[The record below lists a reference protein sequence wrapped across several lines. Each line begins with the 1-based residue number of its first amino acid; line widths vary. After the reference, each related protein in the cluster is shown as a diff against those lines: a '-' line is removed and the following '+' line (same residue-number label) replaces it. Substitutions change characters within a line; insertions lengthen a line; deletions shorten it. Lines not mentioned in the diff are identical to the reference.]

1 MAYSDF
7 IPRMEKWLAVRGLP
21 ADDILF
27 CTQFVHTGDPEYLIP
42 ANDQEGDK
50 IRPRNGPAT

>member
-21 ADDILF
+21 ADDILL
-27 CTQFVHTGDPEYLIP
+27 CTQFVHTGDPSYLIP
-42 ANDQEGDK
+42 ANDPEGEK